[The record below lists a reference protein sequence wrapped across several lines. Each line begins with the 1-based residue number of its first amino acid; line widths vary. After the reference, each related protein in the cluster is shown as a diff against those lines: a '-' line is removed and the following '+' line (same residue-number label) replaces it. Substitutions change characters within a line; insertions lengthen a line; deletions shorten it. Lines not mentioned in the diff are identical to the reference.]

1 MKKISTKITLA
12 IIGCSLFM
20 AIIIGGVSILQSSK
34 YMTYEIED
42 KLISMSSSSANEV
55 SLILERVETTV
66 DTLETSIKRNID
78 INQLNTDPEYMD
90 YYLDDIIAPTIK
102 GILEDYESNLALS
115 AYFYFNPEFA
125 SKTGDVW
132 YSDENGTGDFKRQNQ
147 LGIENFNKNNEDM
160 SWFYDHTI
168 ETNNRWGDPYIW
180 GDTDE
185 LIVPYTKAIYMNNK
199 FVGVVGID
207 LTFKNIEEII
217 NNIKVYENGYA
228 VLINSNYDI
237 LVHPTFSIGENF
249 KNISNGSLASVT
261 KDFDINTSGI
271 AAYTLGTEEKIMG
284 YSHLKNDWILVIIP
298 PMDEIF
304 HNMNT
309 LFYKLII
316 LILLGL
322 VISIIVSL
330 FLSKNISTPIT
341 QITKSVNK
349 LSDFELDDD
358 EIIEKVSKN
367 KDETGNMG
375 RAILILK
382 SAFKEFAE
390 QLSYISKDVKQNVGE
405 VDLSVKQLEDT
416 ASETSATTEELSAG
430 MEETAATAEEIN
442 ASTFEVNNWVLSISE
457 KSKKGL
463 ATSDEISIRANDLKQ
478 NALVSVEET
487 TNVYTNVKEQLNTAI
502 DQAKMIEKINMLSNA
517 IMQITSQTNLLA
529 LNASIE
535 AARAGEHGKGFAVV
549 AEEIRKLAEQSSST
563 VIDIQDVVKVVT
575 PAVNNLIYSSQELL
589 NFMDE
594 KVLEDYQILI
604 GVGEKY
610 SEDAKE
616 FKDILLDYNNITEQL
631 THSIGNISTAINE
644 ISVTMNEGASGVEN
658 IADKTVTIVDE
669 VSTISNISKQ
679 NINASE
685 KLIDIVS
692 KFKM

>member
-12 IIGCSLFM
+12 IIACSLLM
-20 AIIIGGVSILQSSK
+20 AIVIGGVSILQSST
-34 YMTYEIED
+34 YMSYEIED

-66 DTLETSIKRNID
+66 DTLETSIKTSLN
-78 INQLNTDPEYMD
+78 INQLNTDPKYMD
-90 YYLDDIIAPTIK
+90 YYLDDVIAPTIK
-102 GILEDYESNLALS
+102 GILEDYENTLALS

-125 SKTGDVW
+125 DKTGDVW
-132 YSDENGTGDFKRQNQ
+132 YSDENGTGDFKRQDQ
-147 LGIENFNKNNEDM
+147 LGIQDFNKNNDDM
-160 SWFYDHTI
+160 SWFYDHTV
-168 ETNNRWGDPYIW
+168 EDNNRWGDPYLW
-180 GDTDE
+180 GDSDQ
-185 LIVPYTKAIYMNNK
+185 LIIPYTKAIYINNK

-207 LTFKNIEEII
+207 ITFENIKEII
-217 NNIKVYENGYA
+217 NNIKVYDNGYA
-228 VLINSNYDI
+228 ALINSNHDI
-237 LVHPTFSIGENF
+237 LVHKDFSMGENL
-249 KNISNGSLASVT
+249 KDISNGSLDSLI
-261 KDFDINTSGI
+261 KDFDMNTSGI
-271 AAYTLGTEEKIMG
+271 AEYTLGTEEKIMG
-284 YSHLKNDWILVIIP
+284 FSHLTNDWVLMIIP
-298 PMDEIF
+298 PMDELF

-309 LFYKLII
+309 LIYR
-316 LILLGL
+316 LILLIIIGL
-322 VISIIVSL
+322 IISIIVSL

-341 QITKSVNK
+341 QITKSVSK
-349 LSDFELDDD
+349 LSNFELDDD
-358 EIIEKVSKN
+358 EILAKVSKN

-375 RAILILK
+375 RTIQILK
-382 SAFKEFAE
+382 SALKEFAE
-390 QLSYISKDVKQNVGE
+390 QLSYISKDVKQNVGK

-442 ASTFEVNNWVLSISE
+442 ASTFEVNNWVSSIYE
-457 KSKKGL
+457 RSKKGL
-463 ATSDEISIRANDLKQ
+463 AASDEISIRANDLKQ

-487 TNVYTNVKEQLNTAI
+487 TNVYATVKEQLNTAI

-575 PAVNNLIYSSQELL
+575 PAVNNLVYSSQELL
-589 NFMDE
+589 SFMDE
-594 KVLEDYQILI
+594 KVLGNYQMII

-610 SEDAKE
+610 SEDANE

-631 THSIGNISTAINE
+631 THSIGNISIAINE

-658 IADKTVTIVDE
+658 IASKTVNIVDE
-669 VSTISNISKQ
+669 VATISNISKQ
-679 NINASE
+679 NINASD

-692 KFKM
+692 KFKI